1 MELYTVI
8 DMASGQILR
17 GGGTEH
23 AQAHPLEAG
32 EGLYVGEAL
41 SARQWYFVDGLPVA
55 YTEQELV
62 VMAARPRYA
71 CHWDI
76 ATKTWA
82 DDRTAQDLQAAHA
95 AAIEAE
101 RDRRLYASIDFQG
114 KTIQARPVDQKNL
127 SDKQW
132 EMQQRAALG
141 QPLPDQ
147 LRVWRA
153 LDNTLVPFA
162 DDAAYMAW
170 LGGLT
175 IALATRGTMAYA
187 WSWAKKAA
195 LVALGDD
202 LVGLKAFDPTA

>member
-1 MELYTVI
+1 MDLYTVI
-8 DMASGQILR
+8 DMSSGQILR
-17 GGGTEH
+17 NGGTEH
-23 AQAHPLEAG
+23 AQAVPLETG
-32 EGLYVGEAL
+32 EGLYVGRAL
-41 SARQWYFVDGLPVA
+41 NAREWYFVGGQPVA
-55 YTEQELV
+55 YTEQELEA
-62 VMAARPRYA
+62 MAARPKYA
-71 CHWDI
+71 CRWDVS
-76 ATKTWA
+76 TKAWLDLRRA
-82 DDRTAQDLQAAHA
+82 EDLQAAHA

-101 RDRRLYASIDFQG
+101 RERRLYANIDFQG

-132 EMQQRAALG
+132 EMQQRVALA

-162 DDAAYMAW
+162 NDAAYMAW

-187 WSWAKKAA
+187 WSWGKKAA

-202 LVGLKAFDPTA
+202 LAGLKAFDPTA